1 MKVLCVSRKDVINHV
16 IPKIEIGDELT
27 VAEHLESEGKHAYI
41 FEEIGPIV
49 YNGEQL
55 QPAYMSKNFATLP
68 TEDQGKEIECEN
80 EAIIYQR

>member
-68 TEDQGKEIECEN
+68 TEDQEKEIECEK
-80 EAIIYQR
+80 EALIYQR

>member
-1 MKVLCVSRKDVINHV
+1 MKKVFCVSREGVRNYV

-27 VAEHLESEGKHAYI
+27 VAEELESEGKHAYI

-68 TEDQGKEIECEN
+68 EATADEMQEQER
-80 EAIIYQR
+80 EAILM